1 MNPPTR
7 WTIPDDVV
15 FEVLDDQAV
24 LLNLETGNYF
34 GLNHTGT
41 RIWKLIEEHG
51 DIDAV
56 RKYILEEFD
65 VCQEALEGDLQVLLS
80 ELLERRLLVEGD

>member
-15 FEVLDDQAV
+15 FEVLDDQAG
-24 LLNLETGNYF
+24 LLYLETGNYF

-56 RKYILEEFD
+56 RKYMLEEFD
-65 VCQEALEGDLQVLLS
+65 VWLEALEGDLQVLLS

>member
-24 LLNLETGNYF
+24 LLNLKTGIYF
-34 GLNHTGT
+34 GLNDTGT

-56 RKYILEEFD
+56 RKRMLEEFD
-65 VCQEALEGDLQVLLS
+65 VSQETLEGDLRGLLS
-80 ELLERRLLVEGD
+80 ELLERGLLVGGE